1 MADRVETFAVSCTGG
16 LVTNQP
22 TLAQAAQMPGTARE
36 LINFEPSVEGGYR
49 RINGYTKWSTT
60 PVSALPVVWTRQSYS
75 IGATS
80 INIGG
85 WYFLLDFVGTGTI
98 TFTVSGSSTVYTVSS
113 VTPTPSSPNDIH
125 ATLTFTPSLDV
136 NLTERHFVFL
146 QQNNFAL
153 FGLSLFSLNSNNLG
167 NVLITVNENG
177 NILRH
182 LNNAF
187 NNVLYLSL
195 GNYSSGSTTYS
206 RVNGAGQTGTTL
218 TIKNLKQR
226 PIAYD
231 SFWIE
236 TSGSTFP
243 SLFAV
248 SSVSSYSSTAGT
260 ATLTI
265 FPSLPSSPADEAL
278 IVWVRRPD
286 KMKGGFSSRAIEY
299 TKSGNNYVA
308 YPGGDGYPLIFSES
322 SYEPITQLYDI
333 ISSDDEALSYASY
346 YKNHMFWGGQTK
358 LYFSAPFDEY
368 DYTPASGAGEITVPG
383 NIVGLIA
390 LRDSLIIFC
399 RYSIFR
405 LTGSSVDNFAVEVVT
420 ENTGCVDGLSIQEI
434 NGDVMFLSDTGL
446 SRLSDSDQSSGLG
459 ISVVSNTIKT
469 EVNTLLTASASG
481 TDFYP
486 SIFIPNKGQYR
497 IFKYNNGTSPANTI
511 SIAGS
516 QVSMNPAEI
525 FWSMIKGIKPIV
537 TAFMKGTNTSVFIN
551 NNGTTGQIT
560 YIYQMDSGNTF
571 DGTNITATYSTPYYH
586 MNDPRVRKAFLNL
599 ETTVEPEGAVTITV
613 DTLLNYSK
621 SDVIQPSAVVI
632 GTTGTTYGDNTSPSY
647 VTPLIGNGD
656 VVSLK
661 FTSNTNIPPYV
672 IQSFTVEYSTS
683 DRR

>member
-49 RINGYTKWSTT
+49 RINGYTKWSNT
-60 PVSALPVVWTRQSYS
+60 PVSALPIVWTRQSYS

-80 INIGG
+80 INVGG
-85 WYFLLDFVGTGTI
+85 WYYLSDFNGTGTI
-98 TFTVSGSSTVYTVSS
+98 TFTVSGSATVYTVSS
-113 VTPTPSSPNDIH
+113 ITDDPSSPRDIH
-125 ATLTFTPSLDV
+125 AVITFTPALTT
-136 NLTERHFVFL
+136 NLTARHFVFL
-146 QQNNFAL
+146 QQNSFIL
-153 FGLSLFSLNSNNLG
+153 TELSLFTLNEH
-167 NVLITVNENG
+167 VITINEYG
-177 NILRH
+177 NIGRNL
-182 LNNAF
+182 

-195 GNYSSGSTTYS
+195 GDYPSGSSFYS

-226 PIAYD
+226 PEAYD
-231 SFWIE
+231 TFWIE
-236 TSGSTFP
+236 TGSGTFP
-243 SLFAV
+243 SLFAI
-248 SSVSSYSSTAGT
+248 SSVSSYSATTGT

-265 FPSLPSSPADEAL
+265 YPALPSSPANEAL
-278 IVWVRRPD
+278 IVWVRRLANMSSSFIYSSG
-286 KMKGGFSSRAIEY
+286 KYSKGETS
-299 TKSGNNYVA
+299 YVA
-308 YPGGDGYPLIFSES
+308 YPAGDRYPLIVSS
-322 SYEPITQLYDI
+322 TSYEPVTQLYDI
-333 ISSDDEALSYASY
+333 LQNDGEAVINAAY
-346 YKNHMFWGGQTK
+346 YKNHLFWASPSN

-368 DYTPASGAGEITVPG
+368 DYTAASGAGQITVPG
-383 NIVGLIA
+383 TVVGLMP
-390 LRDSLIIFC
+390 LRDSLIVFC
-399 RYSIFR
+399 RFNIFR
-405 LTGSSVDNFAVEVVT
+405 LTGSSVDNFSLSVIT

-459 ISVVSNTIKT
+459 ISVLSNTIKT
-469 EVNTLLTASASG
+469 EMNTLLTDSLNG
-481 TDFYP
+481 QNFYP
-486 SIFIPNKGQYR
+486 SVFLPGKGQYR
-497 IFKYNNGTSPANTI
+497 VFKYNNSTTPANTI
-511 SIAGS
+511 AIAGS
-516 QVSMNPAEI
+516 QVSLNPAETY
-525 FWSMIKGIKPIV
+525 WSLIQGIKPIV
-537 TAFMKGTNTSVFIN
+537 SDFWRYENTVVFVN
-551 NNGTTGQIT
+551 NNGSGQTT
-560 YIYQMDSGNTF
+560 YIYEMDSGNTF

-621 SDVIQPSAVVI
+621 SDVIQPSAVVV

-647 VTPLIGNGD
+647 VTPLIGNGE

-672 IQSFTVEYSTS
+672 IQSFTIEYSTN